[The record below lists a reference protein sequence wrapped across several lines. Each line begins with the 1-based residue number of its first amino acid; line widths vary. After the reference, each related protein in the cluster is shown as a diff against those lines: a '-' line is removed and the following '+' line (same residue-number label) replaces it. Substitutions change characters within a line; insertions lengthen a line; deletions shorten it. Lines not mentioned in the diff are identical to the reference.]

1 MVFLTYQKDSL
12 IQFFQNYIR
21 LRFSYTI
28 FSEYGEKMDDGLL
41 VPAAHDGMAVFNG
54 SNGNLIII
62 RNHELGGEAHLRR
75 GPFGSKL
82 ELLSKVEKNLIYDT
96 GHNGIPGQGGTTT
109 IIYDPIRKQVVRQFL
124 SLAGTTINCSG
135 GPTPWNSWISCEE
148 TEMQAGEDWK
158 KDHGYNFEVPAT
170 ENPGL
175 VKPVP
180 IKGMGRFTHEAVAI
194 DPRSGIAYQTEDEGN
209 GLIYRFKPTVKGAL
223 HKGGVLQAMVFKSKA
238 SMDTRNWKKPNV
250 MKKELYDIEWITLQ
264 DTDNPENDLRFRGH
278 EAGAAI
284 FARGEGMW
292 YNNGK
297 VYFTCT
303 TGGKKK
309 LGQLFVYHLS
319 PFEGHSN
326 ETEKPGKLELFLEP
340 QDSDVMD
347 MCDNLTIAPWGDLI
361 ICEDGRGTDY
371 IIGVS
376 PDGAPYKLARNA
388 LNSKE
393 FAGSIFSPDG
403 SILFVNIQLPGLT
416 LAITGPWQS

>member
-1 MVFLTYQKDSL
+1 MVNRRHFLKQFGSYSLAFTGFGHVLAKAANLNTLLEQTKVHGYGPLLKDPNGIL
-12 IQFFQNYIR
+12 D
-21 LRFSYTI
+21 LPKGFSYTI
-28 FSEYGEKMDDGLL
+28 FSEYGETMDDGLL

-82 ELLSKVEKNLIYDT
+82 ELLSKVEKNLIYDN

-170 ENPGL
+170 ENAGL
-175 VKPVP
+175 TKPIP

-194 DPRSGIAYQTEDEGN
+194 DPRSGIAYQTEDESN

-223 HKGGVLQAMVFKSKA
+223 HKGGVLQAMVFKSRV
-238 SMDTRNWKKPNV
+238 SMDTRNWKKTNI

-264 DTDNPENDLRFRGH
+264 DTDNPENYLRF
-278 EAGAAI
+278 
-284 FARGEGMW
+284 
-292 YNNGK
+292 
-297 VYFTCT
+297 
-303 TGGKKK
+303 
-309 LGQLFVYHLS
+309 
-319 PFEGHSN
+319 
-326 ETEKPGKLELFLEP
+326 
-340 QDSDVMD
+340 
-347 MCDNLTIAPWGDLI
+347 
-361 ICEDGRGTDY
+361 
-371 IIGVS
+371 
-376 PDGAPYKLARNA
+376 
-388 LNSKE
+388 
-393 FAGSIFSPDG
+393 
-403 SILFVNIQLPGLT
+403 
-416 LAITGPWQS
+416 